1 MFRFKD
7 NARLMPCMEQCGP
20 HAYSGWTGVED
31 TQSTKATVEGGKEL
45 ILKYLDFKK
54 QIEMDEAKLLIL
66 KTVAGDL
73 LNRIMDNPE
82 IKKLFIEMTEES
94 SKKTK

>member
-1 MFRFKD
+1 MFRFKE
-7 NARLMPCMEQCGP
+7 NVRLMPCMEQCGP
-20 HAYSGWTGVED
+20 HAWTGWTGDENI
-31 TQSTKATVEGGKEL
+31 QSTKASVEGGKEL
-45 ILKYLDFKK
+45 ILKYLDFEKL
-54 QIEMDEAKLLIL
+54 IEKEEAKLLIL

-73 LNRIMDNPE
+73 LNRIMENPE

>member
-1 MFRFKD
+1 MFRFKE

-20 HAYSGWTGVED
+20 HAYSGWTGAED

-45 ILKYLDFKK
+45 ILKYLEFEKL
-54 QIEMDEAKLLIL
+54 IEKEEAKLLIL
-66 KTVAGDL
+66 KTVAEDL
-73 LNRIMDNPE
+73 LNRIMENPE
-82 IKKLFIEMTEES
+82 IKKLFTEMTEES